1 MADTILTNQADHSR
15 VSEGKSSL
23 GKDGNLGDLSED
35 LKGGR
40 KTPWPLISFGEKFNF
55 GLKYSPQFSVFR
67 LGQGALSI

>member
-1 MADTILTNQADHSR
+1 MAEKILTNQADRSV

-40 KTPWPLISFGEKFNF
+40 K
-55 GLKYSPQFSVFR
+55 
-67 LGQGALSI
+67 

>member
-1 MADTILTNQADHSR
+1 MAEKILSNQADRSL

-40 KTPWPLISFGEKFNF
+40 KTPWPIIPFGEKVNF

-67 LGQGALSI
+67 LGQGAPSI